1 MSRMEEIQSAIVS
14 LSKEEYAHLRQWFA
28 QRDWEQWDR
37 EVEEDAASGKLDFL
51 TEEAATE
58 RAEGRLRE
66 L

>member
-58 RAEGRLRE
+58 RAEGRLRD